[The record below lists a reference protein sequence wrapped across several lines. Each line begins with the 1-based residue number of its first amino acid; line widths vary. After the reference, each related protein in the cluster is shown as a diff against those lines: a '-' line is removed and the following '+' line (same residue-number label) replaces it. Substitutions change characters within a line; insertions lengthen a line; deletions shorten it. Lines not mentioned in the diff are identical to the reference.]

1 MVFNKPK
8 RPRFLHERSAISRK
22 FDNYNEHLYIC
33 ISPNVNWIAT
43 LNTSTCQLKLYNFKD
58 LKNAHKIINFDDR
71 YIKIPFVKKAW
82 NLTVSN
88 EFTLTDG
95 TVEVL
100 IAVSCFDNDDMK
112 ILKNKRKSP
121 QPPPNELISAEEA
134 DVNVNDRDKS
144 ATFIISTARRLKIA
158 SPINNQGGIIKFLN
172 TKEDD
177 DTTELVVLNAIGITK
192 AYIKHATIG
201 NVNDNRKSDWSKLL
215 YPDKLIDKYY
225 YPRSFFK
232 EMKRLPENETFAY
245 FIRRSLLKDWFI
257 IDNYKDKVQ
266 TIETYNLKTNKL
278 DNFFRKREETVASI
292 VGKGSPFFTI
302 SKNETLFAY
311 CRGTNSITI
320 YLMEN
325 GLEVTTKKFK
335 DKDVLRILYFD
346 FVENDS
352 KLLIIIEEKKNHGDY
367 WEESERLPVVVI
379 WDLFS
384 SSNNCVRKI
393 DETPLLFSDNLNLQR
408 IAIASGKLIFIN
420 DDETIF
426 SALDRPHI
434 LKILNPENDNTRNVI
449 NINSP
454 EKSNSS
460 STTTLPLT
468 EYHLVYDLSGTSLD
482 HETVK
487 VIVEDPEPWVQ
498 DKHYNRTTTY
508 LDVDKT
514 VQLIVGESTVQ
525 VWRKKKGVATDTSP
539 KRILEYI
546 WTNPFKEMHRR
557 MQIVSLE
564 VDHREFSLV
573 VNIPSGN
580 APNQLGQQ
588 VIIEWPDRVNVPVD
602 ACKALLFLDLQSNEP
617 LGPKKQHIFENIV
630 QQTENIV
637 KKYLVSNFGS
647 WRMLDI
653 RYDLMANLIRGNRVS
668 IIRNILS
675 FESKNGKNKNLHLP
689 RLYSWNGQAKET
701 DLEIAIKHSK
711 GSYRKDTVIVK
722 YLLDYY
728 SDNAT
733 KNSSWMFAVSRAIPV
748 LYEYKL
754 EYFVKELFLKPCF
767 GSNEIYLDKSEINIE
782 DIINSD
788 HKNIHALSIEIGLV
802 KRNNDSFFI
811 SRNEPSN
818 RPPKT
823 KTSKNIR
830 KIDQVYMVPLPDF
843 TVFPDGIHDKR
854 RFWSIPIV
862 LLKLLFWPRNHIIE
876 QEGKLSPF
884 LRMIRNDYTTEI
896 YDNPSIAAV
905 IDYKWNVARTYF
917 VRQALTYLA
926 FGLSYTILSNTMEQ
940 FVRPQIPNYIIAL
953 VVLFYWLGFYLLN
966 TERVQLKYVGWRR
979 YFSVY
984 NFFDLFSVILP
995 FTAASIQL
1003 YYNLSDYF
1011 RYKTNAITSYFEL
1024 DPEMFTIFDSFTI
1037 LTIWLEAFL
1046 LLRYFEKTGAYI
1058 YIVMNILQ
1066 NITSFLIFILL
1077 VVLGFGHTMFILLS
1091 NTDRIGIKPN
1101 GSSFRIYDENGDLVP
1116 GLTNLVINQE
1126 FDVNST
1132 SDNYFTNF
1140 FKSIEAVYFWTSGR
1154 WDQLD
1159 QWDFWPVDVFSII
1172 ASILLVT
1179 ILQNMLIAIMAGAY
1193 DQAKELSKHAVLKYR
1208 AELIA
1213 DYETF
1218 DRPFGNRKRD
1228 PRYIFYIGKTEYI
1241 EKWLEKSERYRESYK
1256 NFLEEIE
1263 GGNPWSYDDEN
1274 DLENLDDFQ
1283 KSYHHS
1289 HSYSFS
1295 TDIDSDN
1302 LNSQRVVPLCSYWF
1316 VDEEDDGTRLLKE
1329 PDGKMLYYKMQ
1340 SIEHDLS
1347 EKLRLMEDNIK
1358 QLISLQNRQ

>member
-192 AYIKHATIG
+192 VYIKHATIG

-292 VGKGSPFFTI
+292 V
-302 SKNETLFAY
+302 E
-311 CRGTNSITI
+311 R
-320 YLMEN
+320 
-325 GLEVTTKKFK
+325 
-335 DKDVLRILYFD
+335 
-346 FVENDS
+346 
-352 KLLIIIEEKKNHGDY
+352 NHGDY
-367 WEESERLPVVVI
+367 WESERLPVVVI

-393 DETPLLFSDNLNLQR
+393 DETPLLFSDNLKLQR

-468 EYHLVYDLSGTSLD
+468 EYHLVYDLLGTSLD

-508 LDVDKT
+508 LDDDKT

-546 WTNPFKEMHRR
+546 WTNPFKEMHR
-557 MQIVSLE
+557 QIKIVSLE
-564 VDHREFSLV
+564 VAQREFSLV

-701 DLEIAIKHSK
+701 DLEIAIKYSK

-1011 RYKTNAITSYFEL
+1011 RYKSNAITSYFEL
-1024 DPEMFTIFDSFTI
+1024 DQEMFTIFDSFTT

-1116 GLTNLVINQE
+1116 GLNNLYPSCYDFTKYV
-1126 FDVNST
+1126 DR
-1132 SDNYFTNF
+1132 NYGV
-1140 FKSIEAVYFWTSGR
+1140 S
-1154 WDQLD
+1154 
-1159 QWDFWPVDVFSII
+1159 
-1172 ASILLVT
+1172 
-1179 ILQNMLIAIMAGAY
+1179 
-1193 DQAKELSKHAVLKYR
+1193 AKELSKHAVLKYR

-1263 GGNPWSYDDEN
+1263 GGNPWSYDEN
-1274 DLENLDDFQ
+1274 DDLENLDDFQ
-1283 KSYHHS
+1283 KSHHHS